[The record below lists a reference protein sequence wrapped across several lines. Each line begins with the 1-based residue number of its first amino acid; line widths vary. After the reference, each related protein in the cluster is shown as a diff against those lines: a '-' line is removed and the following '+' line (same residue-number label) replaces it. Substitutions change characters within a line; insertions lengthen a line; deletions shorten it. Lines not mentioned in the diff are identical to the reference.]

1 MSSLYWLSHTFI
13 MRKRREHS
21 WRAIGQDLNLLL
33 AIWTT
38 LSLLHKYYE
47 YSFLI
52 FLKIEL
58 QYIPIRIQ
66 TYIIYTN
73 RMQYILLKYRGFFR
87 FNMCAVIKYLNI
99 VLKTTLG
106 SFYFILS
113 KISFISVPINTSSL
127 LIKDYVLIRI
137 SIHHY
142 DFQNIKLTR
151 FIKYLSNSF
160 WEKKKLYYLGFIR
173 LFHQTWL
180 ITFYFFFKKAKLHW
194 LHEVHQ

>member
-160 WEKKKLYYLGFIR
+160 WEKKNY
-173 LFHQTWL
+173 
-180 ITFYFFFKKAKLHW
+180 ITSDL
-194 LHEVHQ
+194 